1 MISFVNPCSAARAS
15 SEPVIL
21 TRDLRK
27 SFTSV
32 QKEPGIWGGV
42 KGLWSRKSV
51 VKEAVR
57 GVEISVG
64 AGEMVGFL
72 GPNGA
77 GKTTTLKMLS
87 GILYPTS
94 GEAAVLGFTPF
105 QRKPAFLRQIALVMG
120 QKQQLWWDL
129 PARESLLLLKEI
141 YDVSESDF
149 TSRLEEMTTLL
160 EIGSILDTQ
169 VRKLSLGERMKCELV
184 AALLHAPRVV
194 FLDEPTIGLDV
205 VSQVRIREFLR
216 TYQAR
221 NHATILLTSHYM
233 QDVKELCERVII
245 IDHGEKMFDGAFDD
259 LVSRYSDEKQI
270 RLTFERPVTESD
282 LSPFGRVTE
291 MPDPLHATL
300 RVPRAESAKSAGEM
314 LTVLPVMDITI
325 DEIEADEVIRQ
336 LFAGR

>member
-1 MISFVNPCSAARAS
+1 MIAFVNSSKSDGSS
-15 SEPVIL
+15 SEPVIV
-21 TRDLRK
+21 TRELRK

-32 QKEPGIWGGV
+32 QKEPGLWGGI
-42 KGLWSRKSV
+42 KGLWSRKTT

-57 GVEISVG
+57 GVEVTVN
-64 AGEMVGFL
+64 AGEMIGFL

-94 GEAAVLGFTPF
+94 GEARVLGFVPF
-105 QRKPAFLRQIALVMG
+105 QRKPQFLRQIALVMG

-129 PARESLLLLKEI
+129 PARESFLLLKEI
-141 YDVSESDF
+141 YDISETDF
-149 TSRLEEMTTLL
+149 KTRLEEMTELL
-160 EIGSILDTQ
+160 DIGLILDTQ

-233 QDVKELCERVII
+233 QDVKELCERVVI
-245 IDHGEKMFDGAFDD
+245 IDHGEKMFDGSFAD

-270 RLTFERPVTESD
+270 
-282 LSPFGRVTE
+282 G
-291 MPDPLHATL
+291 
-300 RVPRAESAKSAGEM
+300 
-314 LTVLPVMDITI
+314 
-325 DEIEADEVIRQ
+325 
-336 LFAGR
+336 

>member
-1 MISFVNPCSAARAS
+1 MITFVNSSKNDGSS
-15 SEPVIL
+15 SEPVIV
-21 TRDLRK
+21 TRELRK

-32 QKEPGIWGGV
+32 QKEPGLWGGV
-42 KGLWSRKSV
+42 KGLWSRQTV

-57 GVEISVG
+57 GVEVSVA
-64 AGEMVGFL
+64 AGEMIGFL

-94 GEAAVLGFTPF
+94 GEARVLGFVPF
-105 QRKPAFLRQIALVMG
+105 QRKPQFLRQIALVMG

-129 PARESLLLLKEI
+129 PARESFLLLKEI
-141 YDVSESDF
+141 YDISETDF
-149 TSRLEEMTTLL
+149 KARLEEMTELL
-160 EIGSILDTQ
+160 DIGMILDTQ

-233 QDVKELCERVII
+233 QDVKELCERVVI
-245 IDHGEKMFDGAFDD
+245 IDHGEKMFDGSFAD

-270 RLTFERPVTESD
+270 RLTFEKPVKMSD
-282 LSPFGRVTE
+282 LEPFGSIAE
-291 MPDPLHATL
+291 MPDPLHAVI
-300 RVPRAESAKSAGEM
+300 RVPRAESAKRAGEM
-314 LTVLPVMDITI
+314 LSNLPVVDITI

-336 LFAGR
+336 LFAER

>member
-1 MISFVNPCSAARAS
+1 MIAFVDTSARDSPS
-15 SEPVIL
+15 SDPVIV

-32 QKEPGIWGGV
+32 QKEPGLWGGV

-57 GVEISVG
+57 GVEVCVG

-94 GEAAVLGFTPF
+94 GEAKVLGFTPF
-105 QRKPAFLRQIALVMG
+105 QRKPEFLRQIALVMG

-129 PARESLLLLKEI
+129 PARESFLLLKEI
-141 YDVSESDF
+141 YDVSEPNF
-149 TSRLEEMTTLL
+149 KARLEEMTELL
-160 EIGSILDTQ
+160 DIAAILDTQ

-184 AALLHAPRVV
+184 AALLHAPQVV

-216 TYQAR
+216 RYQAR
-221 NHATILLTSHYM
+221 NRATILLTSHYM

-245 IDHGEKMFDGAFDD
+245 IDHGEKMFDGPFAD
-259 LVSRYSDEKQI
+259 LVSRYSDEKQV
-270 RLTFERPVTESD
+270 RLTFERPVNKTD
-282 LSPFGRVTE
+282 LEPFGRVAE
-291 MPDPLHATL
+291 MPDPLHAMV
-300 RVPRAESAKSAGEM
+300 RVPRAESAKRAGEM
-314 LTVLPVMDITI
+314 LANLPVADITI